1 MLKLQP
7 VMLIIFGTNG
17 TNQKVALYLI
27 SCSVLVLG
35 RLQIFYDIADSIK
48 IKFRQILLLDF

>member
-1 MLKLQP
+1 MLRLQP
-7 VMLIIFGTNG
+7 VMLITFGTSG

-35 RLQIFYDIADSIK
+35 TNILYDIADSIK
-48 IKFRQILLLDF
+48 TKFRQILLLDF